1 MFETRYNNK
10 TQLTPRRKEM
20 AKNKQQLIE
29 SMIRNIKEML
39 DRKYCGLSIRKDER
53 LLDVYAVALAVLEK
67 QKEGAKEPI
76 KLEEEFVSDSNF
88 YKTQEALVAK
98 GFTVVD
104 DTIDNFA
111 YGLAFRVLKKLDPM
125 LFDYYYREKE
135 SADNEEFYN
144 GECYDDFIETFKGI
158 VSNDFK
164 TVSFGTRWCSSFGF
178 KPSKE
183 FEMIK
188 KLDGYLFHSTKTKRI
203 Y

>member
-1 MFETRYNNK
+1 
-10 TQLTPRRKEM
+10 M

-67 QKEGAKEPI
+67 QKQGAKEPLKI
-76 KLEEEFVSDSNF
+76 EEEIVSDSNF
-88 YKTQEALVAK
+88 YKKQEDLVAK

-104 DTIDNFA
+104 DTLDNFA
-111 YGLAFRVLKKLDPM
+111 YSLSLRILEKIDPM
-125 LFDYYYREKE
+125 LFDYYKGEKE
-135 SADNEEFYN
+135 STDNEEFYN
-144 GECYDDFIETFKGI
+144 GELYDEFIETFKGI

-178 KPSKE
+178 KPSKK

-188 KLDGYLFHSTKTKRI
+188 KLESYLFKSTKTKRF
-203 Y
+203 

>member
-1 MFETRYNNK
+1 
-10 TQLTPRRKEM
+10 M

-67 QKEGAKEPI
+67 QKEGAKEPL
-76 KLEEEFVSDSNF
+76 KLDRELVSDSNF
-88 YKTQEALVAK
+88 YKMQEALVNK

-104 DTIDNFA
+104 DTLDNFT
-111 YGLAFRVLKKLDPM
+111 YGLAFRILEKLDPM
-125 LFDYYYREKE
+125 LFDYYYGEKE
-135 SADNEEFYN
+135 SSFNEEFYN
-144 GECYDDFIETFKGI
+144 SELYDEFIETFKGI
-158 VSNDFK
+158 VSNDFN
-164 TVSFGTRWCSSFGF
+164 TVYFGTRWCSSFGF

-183 FEMIK
+183 FEMIN

>member
-1 MFETRYNNK
+1 
-10 TQLTPRRKEM
+10 M
-20 AKNKQQLIE
+20 AKNREQLIE

-53 LLDVYAVALAVLEK
+53 LLDVYEVALEVLEK
-67 QKEGAKEPI
+67 QKQGAKEPL
-76 KLEEEFVSDSNF
+76 KLDEEFVSDSNF
-88 YKTQEALVAK
+88 YKRQEALVAK

-104 DTIDNFA
+104 DTLDSFA
-111 YGLAFRVLKKLDPM
+111 YGLAFRILEKIDPM
-125 LFDYYYREKE
+125 LFDYYHGEKE

-144 GECYDDFIETFKGI
+144 SELYDEFNETFKGI
-158 VSNDFK
+158 VYNDFYI
-164 TVSFGTRWCSSFGF
+164 VSFGTRWCSSFGF

-183 FEMIK
+183 FETIK

>member
-1 MFETRYNNK
+1 
-10 TQLTPRRKEM
+10 M

-135 SADNEEFYN
+135 STDNEEFYN

>member
-1 MFETRYNNK
+1 
-10 TQLTPRRKEM
+10 M
-20 AKNKQQLIE
+20 AKKREQLIE

-53 LLDVYAVALAVLEK
+53 LLDVYEVALAVLEK
-67 QKEGAKEPI
+67 QKEGAKEPL
-76 KLEEEFVSDSNF
+76 KLDDEFVSDSDF
-88 YKTQEALVAK
+88 YKKQEYLSYK

-104 DTIDNFA
+104 DTLDNFA
-111 YGLAFRVLKKLDPM
+111 YGLAFRVLEKIDPM
-125 LFDYYYREKE
+125 LFDYYNGEKE

-144 GECYDDFIETFKGI
+144 CECYDEFIETFKGI
-158 VSNDFK
+158 VYNDF
-164 TVSFGTRWCSSFGF
+164 TIVSFGTRWCSSFGF

-188 KLDGYLFHSTKTKRI
+188 KLDGYLFHSIKTKRI

>member
-1 MFETRYNNK
+1 
-10 TQLTPRRKEM
+10 M
-20 AKNKQQLIE
+20 AKNREQLIE

-53 LLDVYAVALAVLEK
+53 LLDVYEVALAVLEK
-67 QKEGAKEPI
+67 QKQGAKEPL
-76 KLEEEFVSDSNF
+76 KLDKEFVSDSDF
-88 YKTQEALVAK
+88 YKKQEALVAK

-104 DTIDNFA
+104 DTLDNFA
-111 YGLAFRVLKKLDPM
+111 YDLSLRILEKIDPM
-125 LFDYYYREKE
+125 LYDYYNGEKE

-144 GECYDDFIETFKGI
+144 GELYDEFIETFKGI

-164 TVSFGTRWCSSFGF
+164 TISFETRWFSSFGF

-183 FEMIK
+183 FEIIK
-188 KLDGYLFHSTKTKRI
+188 KLEHYLFKSTKTRRI

>member
-1 MFETRYNNK
+1 
-10 TQLTPRRKEM
+10 M

-39 DRKYCGLSIRKDER
+39 DKKYCGLSIRKDER
-53 LLDVYAVALAVLEK
+53 LLDVYEVALAVLEK
-67 QKEGAKEPI
+67 QKQGAKEPL

-88 YKTQEALVAK
+88 YKKQEDLVSK

-104 DTIDNFA
+104 YPLDNFA
-111 YGLAFRVLKKLDPM
+111 YELSFRILEKLDPM

-144 GECYDDFIETFKGI
+144 GECYDEFNETFKGI
-158 VSNDFK
+158 VYNDFK
-164 TVSFGTRWCSSFGF
+164 LVLFGTRWCSSFGF

-183 FEMIK
+183 FEMIN

>member
-1 MFETRYNNK
+1 
-10 TQLTPRRKEM
+10 M
-20 AKNKQQLIE
+20 AKNREQLIE

-53 LLDVYAVALAVLEK
+53 LFDVYEVALAVLEK
-67 QKEGAKEPI
+67 QKQGAKEPL
-76 KLEEEFVSDSNF
+76 KLMSEFVSDSNF
-88 YKTQEALVAK
+88 YKKQEALVAK

-104 DTIDNFA
+104 YPLDSFA
-111 YGLAFRVLKKLDPM
+111 YELSFRILEKIDPM
-125 LFDYYYREKE
+125 LFDYYNGEKE

-144 GECYDDFIETFKGI
+144 SELYDEFNETFKGI
-158 VSNDFK
+158 VYNDFSI
-164 TVSFGTRWCSSFGF
+164 VSFGTRWCSFFGF

-183 FEMIK
+183 FEMIN